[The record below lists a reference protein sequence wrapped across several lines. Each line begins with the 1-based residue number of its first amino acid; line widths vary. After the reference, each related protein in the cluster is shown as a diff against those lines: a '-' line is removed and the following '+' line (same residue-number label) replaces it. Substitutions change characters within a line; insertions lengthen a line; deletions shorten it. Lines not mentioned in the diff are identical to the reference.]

1 MLTRLKLIKNVG
13 VFKNYNGGKIQFKK
27 VNYIY
32 AGNASGKST
41 LSDTLKDISDNN
53 NLRINKRLTI
63 PDGVSQQVNLSVK
76 VGTNEQNIK
85 YNDNNGNWD
94 NNSLKD
100 KILVFDT
107 EFIQNNVFSG
117 LEFLEDR
124 NVKENFSGFI
134 LGDSGVQKAE
144 ELESLNRKLREE
156 RKNLKEKTPPSQLG
170 NKDTQIKQ
178 YIEIKIDKTKEE
190 IREDKKKLEIKIEE
204 EKKLLTNSQEVLN
217 YSGVP
222 FLNVNRINRFAETV
236 NQLSDLSV
244 KTFQITPDNIKEVT
258 EHINKTFESP
268 DKQRAEAWIHQGV
281 NYINE
286 SDNCPFCGQDI
297 KENELISNYQLVFND
312 KYSEFSKYI
321 RKRVKEISKNIS
333 QFKIISDA
341 DGTKIKFD
349 KAVKLFG
356 STIELYREKLNSAFE
371 ELEEFIRINSDCFE
385 KELEE
390 ANRVLELKNNLPT
403 AEIQYIDKGFITL
416 LSSYKER
423 VININSI
430 IEKLNEDINKLK
442 SKSQNNDK
450 KELEELQK
458 EYEEID
464 KKLTRL
470 LEEKACSDW
479 INKKSLIDR
488 LIKSIKE
495 KDEELKTSQE
505 KYLDSYFTD
514 INYFFCKFGGHN
526 FSIERGKD
534 NNLGKKKVFGVNVLF
549 RGKDITNIT
558 DSSKV
563 FSESDRRA
571 LALSIFM
578 AKLNNLKE
586 EEISEMLIV
595 FDDPVTSFDM
605 DRMKSIANAMIVCA
619 KKVKQMFILSHQYS
633 FSKTMYHDYGN
644 KEYDGVGKIAYYQI
658 VKTPNNSNIQDMSPD
673 KYFDNEFMTQY
684 NNILD
689 FIDEKTTNFSGND
702 LRIFIEDYLETTF
715 PHPYARGFNLGS
727 GFTNLGTII
736 NSLKEQGY
744 ISNSVAD
751 ELIVYKDSLNTTS
764 HNANT
769 MTEVELRTY
778 TREVLNYLD
787 SKFRIT

>member
-1 MLTRLKLIKNVG
+1 MLTRLNLIKNVG
-13 VFKNYNGGKIQFKK
+13 VFKNYRGGPIQFKK

-63 PDGVSQQVNLSVK
+63 PDGVSQQINLSIK
-76 VGTNEQNIK
+76 VDTNEQYIK

-144 ELESLNRKLREE
+144 DLESLNRKLREE
-156 RKNLKEKTPPSQLG
+156 RKKLKEKTPPSQVG

-178 YIEIKIDKTKEE
+178 YIEIKIDKTQEE
-190 IREDKKKLEIKIEE
+190 IRKEKKRLEVKIQEE
-204 EKKLLTNSQEVLN
+204 ENLLTNTQEVLN

-222 FLNVNRINRFAETV
+222 TLNINRISRFAETV
-236 NQLSDLSV
+236 NQLSDLSI

-258 EHINKTFESP
+258 EHINKAFEGS
-268 DKQRAEAWIHQGV
+268 DKQKAEAWIHQGV
-281 NYINE
+281 NYVNE

-312 KYSEFSKYI
+312 KYSEFSKDI
-321 RKRVKEISKNIS
+321 RKEVKEIFKSIS
-333 QFKIISDA
+333 QFNIFSDSE
-341 DGTKIKFD
+341 GTKIKFD

-371 ELEEFIRINSDCFE
+371 ELEEYIKINSDNFE

-390 ANRVLELKNNLPT
+390 ANRVLELKKNLPT
-403 AEIQYIDKGFITL
+403 AEIQYNENGFITL
-416 LSSYKER
+416 LNSYKER
-423 VININSI
+423 IVKINSI
-430 IEKLNEDINKLK
+430 IEKLNEDITKLK

-458 EYEEID
+458 ESNDVD

-470 LEEKACSDW
+470 LEEQICSDW
-479 INKKSLIDR
+479 INQKSLIER
-488 LIKSIKE
+488 LVKCIKE
-495 KDEELKTSQE
+495 KDEDLKTSQE

-514 INYFFCKFGGHN
+514 INYFFSKFGGHN

-586 EEISEMLIV
+586 EETSEMLIV

-605 DRMKSIANAMIVCA
+605 DRMKSIANAMITCA
-619 KKVKQMFILSHQYS
+619 KKVKQIFILSHQYS

-658 VKTPNNSNIQDMSPD
+658 IKTPNNSNIQEMNPD

-684 NNILD
+684 NKILD
-689 FIDEKTTNFSGND
+689 FIDEKTSDFTGND

-715 PHPYARGFNLGS
+715 PHPYAREFNVGS

-744 ISNSVAD
+744 ISNTIAN
-751 ELIVYKDSLNTTS
+751 ELTVYKDSLNTTS

-769 MTEVELRTY
+769 MTVVELRNY
-778 TREVLNYLD
+778 TKDVLTYLD
-787 SKFRIT
+787 SKFRII